1 MRDKQTEYPCAAASA
16 IELLQGKWRIQ
27 ILCVMRNGPVRLGR
41 LGRVIPSASRK
52 VLTENLR
59 KLESAGLIRRTD
71 LGGRIRHVEYDLVE
85 PARLGTYQLLDRL
98 AEWQT
103 MYETVAPNTD

>member
-1 MRDKQTEYPCAAASA
+1 MRS
-16 IELLQGKWRIQ
+16 
-27 ILCVMRNGPVRLGR
+27 GPVRLGP
-41 LGRVIPSASRK
+41 LGRSIPSASKK

-85 PARLGTYQLLDRL
+85 RVKLRTYQLLDSL

-103 MYETVAPNTD
+103 VYETVMPAQHDDGRETQ